1 MENLVKIIKNEFEN
15 GNNHLFVGFRGLTE
29 DESYKVGDTARDS
42 YEWDLEN
49 DCSTYYTTGETA
61 DGTCAIGGEVEWLDE
76 DEEIIEKL
84 TQWKN
89 EIAYYG
95 ETDDV
100 VFLIGESEG
109 EYGTRDENEVRII
122 DPIVAAFV

>member
-1 MENLVKIIKNEFEN
+1 MQNLVQIIKNEFEK
-15 GNNHLFVGFRGLTE
+15 GNNHFFAGFRGLTE
-29 DESYKVGDTARDS
+29 DENYKVGDTARDS

-49 DCSTYYTTGETA
+49 DCSAYHTTGETA
-61 DGTCAIGGEVEWLDE
+61 DGTCAIGGEIEWLDE

-100 VFLIGESEG
+100 VFLIGDSEG

-122 DPIVAAFV
+122 DPIVVAFI